1 MAEWPKRVASYAIDY
16 IAPFLAVFIVGTI
29 FGILSDVLGLI
40 VFLLGFIA
48 AFAFAIYTSYL
59 GGQTGQSIGKQQVGL
74 RLVRESDGQPI
85 GGGLGIGRYFLH
97 IIDGFCFIGYL
108 WPLWDEKKQTFADKI
123 LTTVVLDE
131 GTRR

>member
-1 MAEWPKRVASYAIDY
+1 MASYAIDY

-40 VFLLGFIA
+40 VFLLGYIA

-108 WPLWDEKKQTFADKI
+108 CPLWDEKKQTFADKI